1 MKIQLS
7 EKVYLESDSMQ
18 FIIRKYTGHI
28 DEKTQKETYN
38 NLGYFSNF
46 KSALKHIIK
55 MDLLESLKLHDIDDL
70 IKQINE
76 IEKKIDNA
84 ILNVKP

>member
-7 EKVYLESDSMQ
+7 EKVFLESDSMQ

-28 DEKTQKETYN
+28 DEKTQKETYT
-38 NLGYFSNF
+38 NLGYFSSF

-55 MDLLESLKLHDIDDL
+55 MDLLEGLKLHDIDDL
-70 IKQINE
+70 IKQINL

-84 ILNVKP
+84 MLQVKP

>member
-7 EKVYLESDSMQ
+7 EKVFLESDSMQ

-28 DEKTQKETYN
+28 DEKTQKETYT

-46 KSALKHIIK
+46 KSALKHIVK
-55 MDLLESLKLHDIDDL
+55 MDLLASKTVSFTNVLQELTI
-70 IKQINE
+70 

-84 ILNVKP
+84 ILEVKP

>member
-1 MKIQLS
+1 MKIKLS
-7 EKVYLESDSMQ
+7 DKVFLESDSMQ

-38 NLGYFSNF
+38 NLSYFSNF

-55 MDLLESLKLHDIDDL
+55 MDLLDDSNLLNLLDIRWKLD
-70 IKQINE
+70 Q
-76 IEKKIDNA
+76 IEKKIDE
-84 ILNVKP
+84 VVSEVRP